1 MNPFDKA
8 EFREA
13 LKGAFVEAITKIGIG
28 NFKRISWFASNE
40 QVASNQTLKQAA

>member
-1 MNPFDKA
+1 MTPFEKP

-13 LKGAFVEAITKIGIG
+13 LRAAFVEAINKVGLN

-40 QVASNQTLKQAA
+40 AAVINQKKAA